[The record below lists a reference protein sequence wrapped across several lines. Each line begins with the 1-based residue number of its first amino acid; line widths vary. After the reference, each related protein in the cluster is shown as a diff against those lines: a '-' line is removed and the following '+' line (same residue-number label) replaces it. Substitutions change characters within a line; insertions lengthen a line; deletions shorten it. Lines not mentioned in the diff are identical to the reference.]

1 MRHSGAEIETRLSVE
16 ELGAIF
22 KGATQS
28 MYGIGAKLGHG
39 LRGMT
44 SYQEDGFHYFT
55 PQGDGFEAIAS
66 DPPTFE
72 IAVHIPTM
80 SYTAGGS
87 VVLHMYVWDRRN
99 HRQLRFV
106 APHGMVMGAHK
117 SRKRLE
123 QLISAVRAGDPG
135 AKISQ

>member
-1 MRHSGAEIETRLSVE
+1 VRYSGAEIETRLSVE

-39 LRGMT
+39 ARGMT
-44 SYQEDGFHYFT
+44 SYGEDGFHYFT

-72 IAVHIPTM
+72 IAVHIPTF

-87 VVLHMYVWDRRN
+87 VVLHMYVWDRGT

-106 APHGMVMGAHK
+106 APHGMVAGTKK
-117 SRKRLE
+117 SRRQLE
-123 QLISAVRAGDPG
+123 KLISAVQAGDPG
-135 AKISQ
+135 AKISR